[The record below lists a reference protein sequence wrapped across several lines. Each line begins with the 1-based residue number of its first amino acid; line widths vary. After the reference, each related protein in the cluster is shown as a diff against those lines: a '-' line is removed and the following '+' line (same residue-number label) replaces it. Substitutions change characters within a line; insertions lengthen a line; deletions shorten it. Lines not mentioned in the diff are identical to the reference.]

1 MNNIKGLGVALVTP
15 FNSDLSIDF
24 QSLTKLIEYNINNG
38 ADFLV
43 ALGTTAESATLTP
56 EEKQQVQ
63 EHFIKIN
70 NQRVPLVLGIGGNDT
85 LKIKNEIEN
94 TNLDDFQAILSVSP
108 YYNRPNQEGIY
119 QHYATLAETG
129 KNIILYNVP
138 SRTGQNISTETT
150 LRIAKNFK
158 NIQITKEASPN
169 FLQYLDI
176 LRQKDNDFSLLSGDD
191 ELTLPVTLAGGSGV
205 ISVIG
210 QAYPKIFSEMIKLAQ
225 ENKVKE
231 AYQIHYQ
238 LVEIIRL
245 IFSEGNP
252 TGIKFILS
260 EMGLIQNHFRLP
272 IIKASENLENLL
284 KKEMQKIKHFL

>member
-1 MNNIKGLGVALVTP
+1 M
-15 FNSDLSIDF
+15 
-24 QSLTKLIEYNINNG
+24 
-38 ADFLV
+38 
-43 ALGTTAESATLTP
+43 
-56 EEKQQVQ
+56 
-63 EHFIKIN
+63 
-70 NQRVPLVLGIGGNDT
+70 
-85 LKIKNEIEN
+85 
-94 TNLDDFQAILSVSP
+94 
-108 YYNRPNQEGIY
+108 
-119 QHYATLAETG
+119 
-129 KNIILYNVP
+129 
-138 SRTGQNISTETT
+138 
-150 LRIAKNFK
+150 
-158 NIQITKEASPN
+158 
-169 FLQYLDI
+169 
-176 LRQKDNDFSLLSGDD
+176 LSGDD